1 MVRRFFKMST
11 MSTESRWKMFLV
23 FHFIP
28 HSVGSMYGIFTY
40 IYIVDFM
47 EIATTIRY
55 DILR

>member
-1 MVRRFFKMST
+1 MVRRFLK
-11 MSTESRWKMFLV
+11 MSTESRWKIFLV
-23 FHFIP
+23 FHFFP
-28 HSVGSMYGIFTY
+28 YSVGSMYGIFTY